1 MTSQPETEPPSGP
14 APSPSGPAPAGTRR
28 PTVVLLTA
36 DGVPEPADL
45 AAVRDLAE
53 VRVCTADTL
62 ADALPGAE
70 ILLVWDI
77 FSGAL
82 ARAWHAADSLRWV
95 HIAAAGVDK
104 LLFDDL
110 RESDVLVT
118 NARGVFDG
126 PIAEYVLACVMA
138 HDKRLHETEALRR
151 AGRWQHRET
160 TRVAGRRALI
170 VGTGGIGRAT
180 ARLLRAVGLEVH
192 GAGRR
197 RRDDDEDFGHV
208 VDSAHLADH
217 LGEVDHLV
225 MVAPLTEATRG
236 MLGAQELAALP
247 DGAHVINVGRG
258 ELVDQPALTAEIAAG
273 RLSAHLDVVVVEPL
287 PDGDPLWRLDGAHI
301 SPHMSGDVVGW
312 RDTLSAQFL
321 THLRTW
327 CGGGEPGP
335 AVDKGRGYVSS

>member
-1 MTSQPETEPPSGP
+1 MTQEK
-14 APSPSGPAPAGTRR
+14 

-45 AAVRDLAE
+45 AEVRDLTD
-53 VRVCTADTL
+53 VRVCTAGTL
-62 ADALPGAE
+62 ADTLPGAE

-82 ARAWHAADSLRWV
+82 SDAWHAADSLRWIHV
-95 HIAAAGVDK
+95 AAAGVDA
-104 LLFDDL
+104 LLFDEL

-126 PIAEYVLACVMA
+126 PIAEYVLACVLA
-138 HDKRLHETEALRR
+138 HDKRLHETEAFQR
-151 AGRWQHRET
+151 AGQWRHRET
-160 TRVAGRRALI
+160 IRVAGRRALV

-180 ARLLRAVGLEVH
+180 ARLLRAVGMDVR

-197 RRDDDEDFGHV
+197 ERDDDEDFGHV
-208 VDSAHLADH
+208 VDSADLAAHLR
-217 LGEVDHLV
+217 EVDHLV

-236 MLGAQELAALP
+236 MLGAPELAALP

-258 ELVDQPALTAEIAAG
+258 ELVDQDALTAELATG

-287 PDGDPLWRLDGAHI
+287 PVGDPLWTLEGAHI
-301 SPHMSGDVVGW
+301 SPHMSGDVEGW

-327 CGGGEPGP
+327 LGGDEPAP
-335 AVDKGRGYVSS
+335 AVDKGRGYVSG